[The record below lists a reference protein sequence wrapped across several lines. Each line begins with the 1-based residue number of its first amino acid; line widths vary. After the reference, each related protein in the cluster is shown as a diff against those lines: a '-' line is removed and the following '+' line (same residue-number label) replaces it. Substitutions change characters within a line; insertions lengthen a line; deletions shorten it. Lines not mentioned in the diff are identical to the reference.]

1 MQLFTNTTF
10 KAVCHAVGTIHR
22 NLSIKT
28 LFAIDT
34 LSLILFAIVI
44 LGLANHIPANYNII
58 IQSLFVG
65 ITLYLTLH
73 FMQRRLTGMVMFK
86 ISMLLILY
94 LLNYLIFVS

>member
-1 MQLFTNTTF
+1 MQLFTTTIF
-10 KAVCHAVGTIHR
+10 KTVCHAIATIHR
-22 NLSIKT
+22 SLSIKT

-34 LSLILFAIVI
+34 LSLLLFAIVI
-44 LGLANHIPANYNII
+44 LGLANNIPANYSII

-73 FMQRRLTGMVMFK
+73 FLQRRLKGMVMFK